1 MFFLQFTLYQFDPLL
16 QAMYS
21 TPPEPRWNQ
30 SVSQEVEE
38 QTSEYRNDNPEPEH
52 LSWELGVPDNLPEL
66 EIVY

>member
-16 QAMYS
+16 QAIYQMPAQPIDS
-21 TPPEPRWNQ
+21 Q
-30 SVSQEVEE
+30 SISQDNTE
-38 QTSEYRNDNPEPEH
+38 QTSEYRSDSSEPEH